1 MVDVR
6 VVVVWEG
13 AVGIRCHEVVRIVA
27 SRSRCRPAS
36 DRSACRAHRPR
47 PRWPSA
53 PQITA
58 QPAAAVS

>member
-13 AVGIRCHEVVRIVA
+13 AVGIRCHEAVRTVA

-36 DRSACRAHRPR
+36 DRLACRAHRPR
-47 PRWPSA
+47 PRWPTA
-53 PQITA
+53 LQITA
-58 QPAAAVS
+58 RPAAAVA